1 MKGHDF
7 VMDLLA
13 KNEVPRAVFV
23 EFDGKPDAYAEAPV
37 VVVGKFDFDYR
48 WAKGLVAHV
57 TGQDSDAVSRA
68 AKELLRCGAARVF
81 AHYTESRFPIL
92 WDSKV
97 DA

>member
-13 KNEVPRAVFV
+13 KNEAPRAVFI
-23 EFDGKPDAYAEAPV
+23 EFDGKPDAYAAAPV
-37 VVVGKFDFDYR
+37 VVVSKWDFDYR

-57 TGQDSDAVSRA
+57 IGPDSDAVARTT
-68 AKELLRCGAARVF
+68 KELLRCGAARVF

-97 DA
+97 DV